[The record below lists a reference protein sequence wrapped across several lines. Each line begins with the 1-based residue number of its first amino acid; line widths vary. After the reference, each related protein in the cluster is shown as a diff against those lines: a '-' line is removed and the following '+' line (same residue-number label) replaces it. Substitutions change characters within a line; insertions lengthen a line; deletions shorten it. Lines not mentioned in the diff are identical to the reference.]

1 MSLAALKD
9 LLSRRRG
16 RATGVWTLGDDPKR
30 TIFLEEGDVVFAT
43 STHPLDRLTHL
54 LVERGRLT
62 QAQLDY
68 AMANLNPTMS
78 VGKNLIQMGFI
89 TQRDLLEVARGQ
101 VERVVLASLA
111 EPRET
116 PQFEA
121 KDLDATTVRLPLDT
135 PAMLLAGV
143 LNLQDREGL
152 LEVLG
157 PLNQVVVLEG
167 RKHQDLTIPADLTKV
182 PALMDGSRT
191 LLELS
196 RESGIEPFRLGAF
209 ALFLREMGWARLH
222 EIPNL
227 DRQALAEVLDPAEAP
242 LSPPLPESP
251 LTPASVL
258 IAQIH
263 ASQQPTTNLEHL
275 AEALDQLQPLEP
287 LGEAIHIPSPEFE
300 PPPVPEPQP
309 EPPAAPEPALPI
321 HHETEGRTEPLE
333 PPPPEHL
340 EAPPRSR
347 ALPLL
352 LVLLVFSLSA
362 WVITGFRRRHPAP
375 QPTPAKTSVPAPVV
389 TPEIPQPAPSVPV
402 KQAPEPKVTEA
413 PKTLL
418 PTPAPEPP
426 KPAKSTVFSKED
438 RLRTILQGEWKQ
450 ALAQGLAH
458 QKALPHGWVLRLE
471 IACQGSTVQ
480 HAAGQLKDRDPD
492 LFILPMTMRDGRT
505 CYQVFLGH
513 WGSEAAAKNAAKKL
527 PAIFLAEGNRPKP
540 FRVGQIPDHQ

>member
-1 MSLAALKD
+1 MGGLMSLTALKD
-9 LLSRRRG
+9 LFSRRRE
-16 RATGVWTLGDDPKR
+16 RSTGIWTLGDDPKR
-30 TIFLEEGDVVFAT
+30 TIFIEEGDVVFAT

-111 EPRET
+111 EIRDT

-135 PAMLLAGV
+135 PGMLLAGV

-152 LEVLG
+152 LEILG

-167 RKHQDLTIPADLTKV
+167 RKHQDLTIPTDLAKL
-182 PALMDGSRT
+182 PSLMDGSRT

-227 DRQALAEVLDPAEAP
+227 DRQALVEVLDPVEAP
-242 LSPPLPESP
+242 LTPSLPESP
-251 LTPASVL
+251 LTPASAL

-263 ASQQPTTNLEHL
+263 ASQLPTTNLEHL
-275 AEALDQLQPLEP
+275 SEALDRLEP
-287 LGEAIHIPSPEFE
+287 LEELDPIPMAAPAFD
-300 PPPVPEPQP
+300 PPPEITF
-309 EPPAAPEPALPI
+309 APEPALPI
-321 HHETEGRTEPLE
+321 HHETEGRTEPME

-340 EAPPRSR
+340 EPPRRSKVI
-347 ALPLL
+347 PLL
-352 LVLLVFSLSA
+352 LVALVFGAAA
-362 WVITGFRRRHPAP
+362 WVITGFRGKHLPSKA
-375 QPTPAKTSVPAPVV
+375 TPAKTAPPTATPAPQIAPSMVAAKPVPA
-389 TPEIPQPAPSVPV
+389 EPSAVEV
-402 KQAPEPKVTEA
+402 PKVVPPPPPVEA
-413 PKTLL
+413 PK
-418 PTPAPEPP
+418 PP
-426 KPAKSTVFSKED
+426 KQAVFSKQE
-438 RLRTILQGEWKQ
+438 RLITVLQGDWKQ
-450 ALAQGLAH
+450 AVVQGQAH
-458 QKALPHGWVLRLE
+458 LKTLSSGWVLRLE

-480 HAAGQLKDRDPD
+480 HAAEMLKDRDPD
-492 LFILPMTMRDGRT
+492 LFLIPMAMRDGRT

-513 WGSEAAAKNAAKKL
+513 WGSEAAAKSAAKKL
-527 PAIFLAEGNRPKP
+527 PGVFLLEGNRPKP